1 MRRLALLFGTRR
13 DAADDASAGA
23 NADAT
28 LIRREDRGGILL
40 KPHVRDDGTLLLT
53 GRTAKPGIYRY
64 SQPDGSVIREL
75 VPASTL
81 HHADSLGT
89 LGRAPVTLE
98 HPDEDV
104 SPTNIDRFGVGDVDG
119 EVSIESEGYVT
130 VRFAVRR
137 ADAIKAVQ
145 EGKHQLSPG
154 YAVGIDPT
162 GGIDPVFGEYDAVQ
176 VSRRYNHLA
185 IVDAARGG
193 PDIRL
198 RTDGVGVQLLDEA
211 QPPRRHDMLWF
222 TSLLALLGLSHTD
235 SEDVAKDRVFTEIKA
250 LKARADAFNG
260 EEEKKDAGFKEM
272 EKERDVALKSLSKAE
287 GERDALQKSLDKMKD
302 AASKKD
308 AEEARTHLD
317 SLATDLAFEAD
328 DATKALDNEK
338 FAHALAKHVD
348 SDLADDA
355 APAYV
360 QGLLAMAR
368 KNTDSRND
376 TVDPWS
382 AALTKADGDDAAQG
396 AKPGNR
402 DDSQKELAVVHMSR
416 YDDDFNSVSPAAE

>member
-1 MRRLALLFGTRR
+1 MRRRTILFGTRR
-13 DAADDASAGA
+13 DEADD
-23 NADAT
+23 ADAT

-81 HHADSLGT
+81 HHADRLGT
-89 LGRAPVTLE
+89 PGPAPVTLA
-98 HPDEDV
+98 HPAAGV
-104 SPTNIDRFGVGDVDG
+104 TPQNIAAFGVGDVDG
-119 EVSIESEGYVT
+119 EVTVESEGYVT

-162 GGIDPVFGEYDAVQ
+162 GGVDPVFGEYDAVQ

-222 TSLLALLGLSHTD
+222 TSLLALLGLSHAD
-235 SEDVAKDRVFTEIKA
+235 SEDVAKDRIFTEIKA

-260 EEEKKDAGFKEM
+260 EEEKKDAGFREM
-272 EKERDVALKSLSKAE
+272 EKERDAALKSLSKVE
-287 GERDALQKSLDKMKD
+287 GERDGLQKQLDKLKD
-302 AASKKD
+302 AKSKKD
-308 AEEARTHLD
+308 AETARTHLD

-368 KNTDSRND
+368 KNTDSRGD
-376 TVDPWS
+376 TVDPWA
-382 AALTKADGDDAAQG
+382 AALVPKGDGDGVQG
-396 AKPGNR
+396 GKPGNR
-402 DDSQKELAVVHMSR
+402 DDSEKELADVQMSH
-416 YDDDFNSVSPAAE
+416 YDDAFDSVSKAAE